1 MKSYSKKFECF
12 ATRFAIAKCRG
23 ELGSRLETRKL
34 FQEEIPIRYRDTPTI
49 FSPCASNE
57 EQSKEEG
64 KEVDSDDV
72 PREQLN
78 LSTYTGNV

>member
-12 ATRFAIAKCRG
+12 ATRS